1 MFTDDLT
8 IRAFRAYFRSGGIDQ
23 PANSSGEVVSNGK
36 RYIVLH
42 NIRGVLAVY
51 RVSAAGSL
59 RRLNTWPD
67 DLSVR

>member
-1 MFTDDLT
+1 MTTHELT
-8 IRAFRAYFRSGGIDQ
+8 TRAFRAYFRSGGIDQ

-36 RYIVLH
+36 RYVVLH

-51 RVSAAGSL
+51 RVSNAGAL